1 MGSTKE
7 RIARSKRASAGS
19 LAAIV
24 GYPQVARTCMLQ
36 AGVVLSFSGIP
47 FVSFCFTFICVLF
60 SFLVLSFFVSME
72 MSLLPF
78 FCTITVF
85 SLYGSTSY
93 VFPFR
98 MVFFYRVITG
108 WLFDISFLCESSTNQ
123 STKRSVFLE

>member
-19 LAAIV
+19 LAVIV

-78 FCTITVF
+78 F
-85 SLYGSTSY
+85 LYHYRFLFVWEY
-93 VFPFR
+93 VVRFPLP
-98 MVFFYRVITG
+98 G
-108 WLFDISFLCESSTNQ
+108 G
-123 STKRSVFLE
+123 VFLACDHGLAF